1 MKKTFAIVLA
11 LCLLTVT
18 LTACG
23 PQQAETTPTP
33 TQTQPTES
41 VQPTEE
47 PGNETETPSAQR
59 GPAPEVTEGSKYTF
73 VYEGAK
79 LPMNQE
85 FSALLEWLGEPESYF
100 EAASCAFDGLDK
112 FYTYP
117 GFELTTYPVGEQDFI
132 SEIYF
137 TSADLTTPEGVG
149 PGDTYEDMV
158 AAYGEEYTESFGQYT
173 YTDGD
178 TMLIITIE
186 NDAIFSVSYLAINDQ
201 IG

>member
-1 MKKTFAIVLA
+1 
-11 LCLLTVT
+11 
-18 LTACG
+18 
-23 PQQAETTPTP
+23 
-33 TQTQPTES
+33 
-41 VQPTEE
+41 
-47 PGNETETPSAQR
+47 
-59 GPAPEVTEGSKYTF
+59 
-73 VYEGAK
+73 
-79 LPMNQE
+79 MNQE

-117 GFELTTYPVGEQDFI
+117 GFELTTYPVGEQDVI

-158 AAYGEEYTESFGQYT
+158 AAYGEEYTENFGQYT

>member
-59 GPAPEVTEGSKYTF
+59 GPAPEVT
-73 VYEGAK
+73 
-79 LPMNQE
+79 
-85 FSALLEWLGEPESYF
+85 
-100 EAASCAFDGLDK
+100 
-112 FYTYP
+112 
-117 GFELTTYPVGEQDFI
+117 
-132 SEIYF
+132 
-137 TSADLTTPEGVG
+137 
-149 PGDTYEDMV
+149 
-158 AAYGEEYTESFGQYT
+158 
-173 YTDGD
+173 
-178 TMLIITIE
+178 
-186 NDAIFSVSYLAINDQ
+186 
-201 IG
+201 